1 MEGFLEYAHDKFLC
15 RVKEG
20 YRYSR
25 DDFWADIQGDVA
37 VVGIADFLQKA
48 RGDVAFLE
56 TAAPGLTVTA
66 GQEAGKVETIKATFG
81 ILCPVAG
88 TIIEVNPA
96 LEASPFLINEDPYGT
111 GWVYK
116 VRLGEGDRGEAL
128 LAADAYLKLMIE
140 KVLAEAAQR

>member
-1 MEGFLEYAHDKFLC
+1 
-15 RVKEG
+15 
-20 YRYSR
+20 
-25 DDFWADIQGDVA
+25 
-37 VVGIADFLQKA
+37 
-48 RGDVAFLE
+48 
-56 TAAPGLTVTA
+56 
-66 GQEAGKVETIKATFG
+66 
-81 ILCPVAG
+81 VAG

-96 LEASPFLINEDPYGT
+96 LEASPFLINEDPYGR

>member
-1 MEGFLEYAHDKFLC
+1 MEGFLEFAHDKFLF

-25 DDFWADIQGDVA
+25 DDFWADLQGDVA

-56 TAAPGLTVTA
+56 TAEPGVTVTA
-66 GQEAGKVETIKATFG
+66 GQEAGTVETIKATFG

-88 TIIEVNPA
+88 TIVEVNPE
-96 LEASPFLINEDPYGT
+96 LEASPFLLNEDPYGA
-111 GWVYK
+111 GWIYK
-116 VRLGEGDRGEAL
+116 VRLAAGERGEAL
-128 LAADAYLKLMIE
+128 LAADAYLEVMKG
-140 KVLAEAAQR
+140 KVLAQAAER